1 MELGSGSYGNEGIL
15 CRGRDGGGIPF
26 FYFYCLGG
34 NEEMRVRMSR
44 GGGGVGVGGNSFFGF
59 GSTVSLR
66 ILCSLDKT
74 MKPINPLQ
82 SFFVNHMLH
91 ELNLIIQ

>member
-1 MELGSGSYGNEGIL
+1 M
-15 CRGRDGGGIPF
+15 
-26 FYFYCLGG
+26 
-34 NEEMRVRMSR
+34 
-44 GGGGVGVGGNSFFGF
+44 GGNSFFGF

-82 SFFVNHMLH
+82 FFLSITCCMN
-91 ELNLIIQ
+91 